1 MTSVSRVIADKW
13 KYSHGKAHE
22 NAARMVVQAA
32 WPATQRLTFAARR
45 RTKLSLIDVQ
55 NLVYPETAGAIA
67 SDAYRLAARSVAGRH
82 SGTSAVYLSV
92 FNYQGQGSEFRE
104 IGEPNGPL
112 ASKELALLAIA
123 GQLASLKATGL
134 MTFDTNDKYARA
146 MCQIDE
152 RTVYGRGTGMNGFIS
167 TYTPDVERFNARHWA
182 TIEQLATSL
191 VRQYS
196 LIGDE
201 ISDVLTG
208 TAIDPVD
215 SR

>member
-1 MTSVSRVIADKW
+1 MTNVSRVIADKW
-13 KYSHGKAHE
+13 KYSHGTAHE
-22 NAARMVVQAA
+22 NAARIVVQAA

-123 GQLASLKATGL
+123 GQLASLKATDL

-146 MCQIDE
+146 VCQIDE
-152 RTVYGRGTGMNGFIS
+152 RTVYGRGTGMNGFIR

-191 VRQYS
+191 MRQYS

-208 TAIDPVD
+208 TAMDLVD